1 MPAGDALEVIIRG
14 SYNSGKTS
22 LACVI
27 TKALAEV
34 GAQVDVQD
42 LDLRGSSTSVSMAM
56 ARAEAVVNGKRI
68 TIRVEQIPRSEHERK

>member
-14 SYNSGKTS
+14 SVNSGKTS

-27 TKALAEV
+27 AKALSEV
-34 GAQVDVQD
+34 GAQVEVQD
-42 LDLRGSSTSVSMAM
+42 RDIPGPASLNM

-68 TIRVEQIPRSEHERK
+68 TIRVEQIPRSEHERR